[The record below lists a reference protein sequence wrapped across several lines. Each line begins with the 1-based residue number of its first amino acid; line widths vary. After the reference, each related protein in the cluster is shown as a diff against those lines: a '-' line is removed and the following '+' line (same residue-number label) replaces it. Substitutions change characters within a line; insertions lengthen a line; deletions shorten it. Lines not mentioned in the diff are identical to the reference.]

1 MTDRFVHLHTHSEYS
16 LLDGLSRVTDL
27 VARAKELGM
36 PAIALTDHGAL
47 YGAIDFYVAAN
58 QAGIPATFWIH
69 PWELDPDPPRVRL
82 PWAAHAAHYLGLAGF
97 DRRLAEILKHA
108 RFGPLQEMLRC
119 TAA

>member
-1 MTDRFVHLHTHSEYS
+1 MGIAITGSFVHLHTHSEYS

-58 QAGIPATFWIH
+58 QAGIKPILGWRRAWPAWTVSTRA
-69 PWELDPDPPRVRL
+69 PRATRRAHTYESSMTGSM
-82 PWAAHAAHYLGLAGF
+82 PAA
-97 DRRLAEILKHA
+97 IS
-108 RFGPLQEMLRC
+108 GPLSS
-119 TAA
+119 A